1 MRCPERKSS
10 GRSLRNS
17 PSDMKKAAWAVAL
30 AIALYTVLVLTS
42 DMGRVADAA
51 EAINPAWI
59 PLFLLLPLANYFI
72 RFLKWHYFLHRVG
85 EKVPLKESFLVFI
98 AGFSMTVSPGKMGE
112 LLKCALLK
120 KSRNIPVEKTSPIVV
135 AERLTD
141 LISMVLLALIGAI
154 LTGSKVGIPASL
166 AGAVFV
172 AMAMFV
178 LLNRWAWTLF
188 ERVVKKIPFMAKRN
202 DSFEGFREAAK
213 TLLDGRSMAV
223 SVPLGMLSWGAEA
236 LVLSIVAASMGYGL
250 PPGVALLSHAAGS
263 VAGAVSMIPG
273 GLGLTE
279 LTIDGI
285 LGDYLP
291 GAAATVTTLIMRFA
305 TLWFSVLLGVL
316 ALAALRRK
324 TKPCP

>member
-1 MRCPERKSS
+1 
-10 GRSLRNS
+10 
-17 PSDMKKAAWAVAL
+17 MKKAIWAVVA
-30 AIALYTVLVLTS
+30 AIVLYTVLVLHS
-42 DMGRVADAA
+42 DIQKVTDAA
-51 EAINPAWI
+51 DAINPRWI
-59 PLFLLLPLANYFI
+59 PLFLILPLFNYFV

-112 LLKCALLK
+112 LLKCSLLK
-120 KSRNIPVEKTSPIVV
+120 RSRGIPLEKTSPIVV

-141 LISMVLLALIGAI
+141 LISMVLLALSGAV
-154 LTGSKVGIPASL
+154 LTGSRVGIPASA

-172 AMAMFV
+172 AVAMFV
-178 LLNRWAWTLF
+178 LLNRKAWQLF
-188 ERVVKKIPFMAKRN
+188 ERMVKRIPFMRRRN
-202 DSFEGFREAAK
+202 DSFEGFREAAVK
-213 TLLDGRSMAV
+213 LLDMRSMAV
-223 SVPLGMLSWGAEA
+223 SVPLGMVSWGAEA
-236 LVLSIVAASMGYGL
+236 MVLCVVAASMGFGL

-291 GAAATVTTLIMRFA
+291 GAAATVTTLLMRFA
-305 TLWFSVLLGVL
+305 TLWFSVLLGLLSL
-316 ALAALRRK
+316 AVLRRGK
-324 TKPCP
+324 DPRVPGSHPLD